1 MLHVQFIYFEHQ
13 LQIARTKTGSGAT
26 VITGTWHPK
35 KFAAALN

>member
-13 LQIARTKTGSGAT
+13 FEVAGAKTGCGAT
-26 VITGTWHPK
+26 VITGTWHSK